1 LFRQGSSPVRS
12 DADGLA
18 KIVVSGFRTGGLRTG
33 WVLTAADESI
43 YGYDAD
49 GVWLSVGH
57 AGMVTTLT

>member
-1 LFRQGSSPVRS
+1 
-12 DADGLA
+12 LA